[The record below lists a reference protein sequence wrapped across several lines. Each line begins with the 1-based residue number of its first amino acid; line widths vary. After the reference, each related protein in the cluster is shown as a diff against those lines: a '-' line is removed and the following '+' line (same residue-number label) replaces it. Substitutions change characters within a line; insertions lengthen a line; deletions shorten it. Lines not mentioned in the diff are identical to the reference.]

1 MSSDHIKLSSSIQ
14 IELTYKVNLAT
25 IINYSY
31 PAEVQA
37 AVGLLYGFCL
47 CGKAS
52 VIKSQ
57 GASGVLL

>member
-1 MSSDHIKLSSSIQ
+1 MSSDHIKLNSGIQ
-14 IELTYKVNLAT
+14 TELTYKVNLAT
-25 IINYSY
+25 INYSY